1 MDDQQV
7 SKDVTAHIA
16 LVDIGQDR
24 LINTLK
30 LTTQDAAKPKR
41 TLVMAHGYGAGLG
54 FFYRNYPALGKLE
67 DFQVYSVDW
76 LGMANSSRP
85 KFPTFSYASSEEKK
99 SELTEAF
106 FVDSLE
112 AWRKAHDIPKM
123 TLMGHSLGGYLC
135 TGYALKYPDN
145 VDKLILVSP
154 AGVPEPPPEAN
165 NQRKGALISIFRQ
178 LWLWNVTPMSV
189 LRAAG
194 PFGSH
199 LLRQYTSRRYLL
211 LLFMEIPFFFPKK

>member
-1 MDDQQV
+1 MVDKSKTDAEEEEDTQV
-7 SKDVTAHIA
+7 RTDDVTALIA
-16 LVDIGQDR
+16 LVDIGEDR

-30 LTTQDAAKPKR
+30 LTQPSPDSNKESKR

-54 FFYRNYPALGKLE
+54 FFYRNYPALGRLQ
-67 DFQVYSVDW
+67 DLQVYAVDW

-85 KFPTFSYASSEEKK
+85 RFPTFPNASSEEEK

-106 FVDSLE
+106 FVESLE
-112 AWRKAHDIPKM
+112 AWREAHGIPKM

-135 TGYALKYPDN
+135 TGYALKYPQR
-145 VDKLILVSP
+145 VEKLILVSP

-165 NQRKGALISIFRQ
+165 DQRRGALISIFRQ

-199 LLRQYTSRRYLL
+199 LLRQYTSRR
-211 LLFMEIPFFFPKK
+211 